1 MILPWKKSE
10 PPPAFVADPAKAARY
25 AEKAR
30 EAMRKG
36 EWTYSLTMF
45 AMSVKF
51 DPNNLVVHG
60 EMYDAAIAHHN
71 AGGKAAAS
79 SDVKMIDGGGL
90 VDRFAV
96 SQYQWF
102 CNCTPRCTT
111 PPWPTTT
118 PVGSRRPAATSR

>member
-1 MILPWKKSE
+1 MILPWKKSD

-51 DPNNLVVHG
+51 DPNNIVVHT
-60 EMYDAAIAHHN
+60 EMYDAAMAHHN
-71 AGGKAAAS
+71 AGGKAAAKIGRAH
-79 SDVKMIDGGGL
+79 V
-90 VDRFAV
+90 
-96 SQYQWF
+96 
-102 CNCTPRCTT
+102 
-111 PPWPTTT
+111 
-118 PVGSRRPAATSR
+118 

>member
-60 EMYDAAIAHHN
+60 EMYDAAMAHHN

-79 SDVKMIDGGGL
+79 SANTVAHKKMLRFRREASGRSVSGGDALMRLKDQGRLDGP
-90 VDRFAV
+90 F
-96 SQYQWF
+96 S
-102 CNCTPRCTT
+102 
-111 PPWPTTT
+111 
-118 PVGSRRPAATSR
+118 AAAAES